1 MPWFFGHKSCGTL
14 AAWIGIELTSPALED
29 EVLTTGLPG
38 KSQVYIILIALKENH
53 EVSFNISKEK
63 KGISSKS

>member
-1 MPWFFGHKSCGTL
+1 MPWIFGHKSCGTL
-14 AAWIGIELTSPALED
+14 AARTGIELTSPALED

-53 EVSFNISKEK
+53 EVRFNISKEK

>member
-1 MPWFFGHKSCGTL
+1 MFGVFGQEACGNLAPWP
-14 AAWIGIELTSPALED
+14 GIEPIHPALED

>member
-14 AAWIGIELTSPALED
+14 AAQTGIELTPAALED
-29 EVLTTGLPG
+29 KVLTTGLPG
-38 KSQVYIILIALKENH
+38 KSQVYIFLIALKENH

-63 KGISSKS
+63 KGISLKS